1 MLRYGYN
8 LGVFTMKTHILM
20 VEDDPVLA
28 KLLCDYL
35 ANCNISVDVNS
46 DPTTVMAKLEEASF
60 DLIILDLTLPKI
72 DGLFL
77 CEQISNTHD
86 IPIIISSARDEVSDK
101 VLGFEKGA
109 DDYLPKPYDPR
120 ELVARIQAMLRRKK
134 VSVSKIEKE
143 SFDDFSIDTAK
154 MVISHLGRPLEL
166 TVAEYGL
173 LTFFLRQ
180 RGVVLNRAAILDGV
194 EGLNWESDERS
205 IDVIISRLRSKLND
219 IPRSPKYI
227 ESVRGVGYR
236 MKL

>member
-1 MLRYGYN
+1 MN
-8 LGVFTMKTHILM
+8 EDVHILM

-28 KLLCDYL
+28 ELLCDYL
-35 ANCNISVDVNS
+35 ANCNISVEVNS
-46 DPTTVMAKLEEASF
+46 DPTTVMDQLEEKSF
-60 DLIILDLTLPKI
+60 DLIILDLTLPKM

-77 CEQISNTHD
+77 CEQISNVHD

-134 VSVSKIEKE
+134 GSPSNIDEE
-143 SFDDFSIDTAK
+143 SFDDFNIDRAK
-154 MVISHLGRPLEL
+154 MIISHLGTPLEL
-166 TVAEYGL
+166 TVAEYGVL
-173 LTFFLRQ
+173 SLFLRQ
-180 RGVVLNRAAILDGV
+180 RGMVLNRGAILDGV

-219 IPRSPKYI
+219 TPRSPKYI
-227 ESVRGVGYR
+227 ESVRGIGYR

>member
-1 MLRYGYN
+1 MNGDI
-8 LGVFTMKTHILM
+8 HILM

-28 KLLCDYL
+28 ELLCNYL
-35 ANCNISVDVNS
+35 SNCNISVEVNS
-46 DPTTVMAKLEEASF
+46 DPTTVMAQLQEKTF
-60 DLIILDLTLPKI
+60 DLIILDLSLPKM

-77 CEQISNTHD
+77 CEQISGAHD

-120 ELVARIQAMLRRKK
+120 ELVARIQAMLRRKRN
-134 VSVSKIEKE
+134 SSSYTEEE
-143 SFDDFSIDTAK
+143 SFDDFSIDAAK
-154 MVISHLGRPLEL
+154 MIISHLGSPLEL
-166 TVAEYGL
+166 TVAEYGVL
-173 LTFFLRQ
+173 SLFIRQ
-180 RGVVLNRAAILDGV
+180 RGMVLNRGSILDGV

-219 IPRSPKYI
+219 TPRSPKYI
-227 ESVRGVGYR
+227 ESVRGIGYR